1 MISVRSL
8 PLSGFTFDVRT
19 AGDPEGPLVLL
30 LHGFPAGAR
39 SYESVMTLLEG
50 DGLLL
55 AAPEQRGYSPGARP
69 ASVADYSI
77 ERLAQDALDL
87 AASLGHHRFHLV
99 GHDWGA
105 SVAWYLAAHH
115 PDRVRS
121 LTAVSVPHLAAY
133 GQALREDPDQQ
144 ARGAYLKLLR
154 SDKAERVLLDD
165 GGRRLASFY
174 GEGMPAA
181 DREAYLQHFAQPG
194 ALTAALAWYRAMRA
208 DLGQLPPV
216 TVPTTYLWSTGDTA
230 LARSGAECC
239 AEHVTGDYRFVEL
252 PGISHWIP
260 EEAPGALV
268 DAIRQRVQTTC
279 V

>member
-1 MISVRSL
+1 MISVRSI

-19 AGDPEGPLVLL
+19 AGDAAGPLVLL

-39 SYESVMTLLEG
+39 TYQAVMTRMAS
-50 DGLLL
+50 DGFLL

-69 ASVADYSI
+69 AAVADYAI
-77 ERLAQDALDL
+77 ELLAQDALDL
-87 AASLGHHRFHLV
+87 AEALGHPRFHLV

-105 SVAWYLAAHH
+105 SIAWYLAARH
-115 PDRVRS
+115 PERVLS
-121 LTAVSVPHLAAY
+121 LTAASVPHLAAY

-154 SDKAERVLLDD
+154 SDKAERVLLED
-165 GGRRLASFY
+165 GARRLAGFY

-181 DREAYLQHFAQPG
+181 DRAAYLQHFAEPG
-194 ALTAALAWYRAMRA
+194 ALSGALAWYRAMRA

-216 TVPTTYLWSTGDTA
+216 TVPTTYLWSTADPA
-230 LARSGAECC
+230 LGRFGAERC
-239 AEHVTGDYRFVEL
+239 AAHVTGDYRFVEL

-260 EEAPGALV
+260 EEAPDAMV
-268 DAIRQRVQTTC
+268 DAIRARVGIATP
-279 V
+279 